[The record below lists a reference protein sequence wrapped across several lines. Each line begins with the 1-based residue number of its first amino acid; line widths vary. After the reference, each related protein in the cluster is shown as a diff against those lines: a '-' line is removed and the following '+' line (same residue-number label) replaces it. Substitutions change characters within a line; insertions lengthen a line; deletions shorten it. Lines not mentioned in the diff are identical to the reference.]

1 MSSKSRERLSS
12 SKVTPFFTTFSK
24 FYPQNLYKEDGI
36 LAGYGY
42 DTDWIQEYESLIGRK
57 LKVFTIVNSSMID
70 LFEVGQREQVS
81 LYNVQVFKASSV
93 QCSIDEIN
101 FALNRQTT
109 DTLKQ
114 TDIVTP

>member
-1 MSSKSRERLSS
+1 
-12 SKVTPFFTTFSK
+12 
-24 FYPQNLYKEDGI
+24 
-36 LAGYGY
+36 
-42 DTDWIQEYESLIGRK
+42 
-57 LKVFTIVNSSMID
+57 MID